1 VLTQL
6 RGAVDQLEQR
16 NELLQHETSAID
28 GDISEVMVALQFQD
42 RTGQILRHVQNDL
55 LRLESD
61 LQARAQAPDS
71 RLDPRPGWRSRGAAT
86 PCRTSW
92 TTTAAAAPP
101 RAAARRPERRD
112 HFF

>member
-61 LQARAQAPDS
+61 LQARPGPGFAAGPEAWLAQS
-71 RLDPRPGWRSRGAAT
+71 RRSYTMQDQLDNHGGGG
-86 PCRTSW
+86 
-92 TTTAAAAPP
+92 AAAAAGAAP
-101 RAAARRPERRD
+101 RERRD